1 MTETAEP
8 ASRPIETELKYRV
21 SDVDAAARYLTAPTV
36 GPFSGNASTRST
48 QMEDRYVDTAD
59 GAFRRAGFAVR
70 LRITGTGTIVSVKS
84 RAKRNGAGGAMRR
97 EEIEGPADRALG
109 PFEWPAS
116 DARSLVLEL
125 GGDAPLVEVVTVR
138 QMRRRRQLRD
148 RGTRVELS
156 LDDVDVVVR
165 GRVVGRFVELEAE
178 LLQGNEELL
187 DGLAASFDR
196 DPALARSTGS
206 KLETALAAAQG
217 PTTAS
222 QALARA
228 AAAEPA
234 EADEPEAA
242 AEAGPDAPVRGR
254 SADAV
259 AQAPDASPAEAVP
272 DAPDTEGAATDPADP
287 ASADAPV
294 ASEAPVDEPSAD
306 DAPAHEP
313 PPPDPVAEIEA
324 AIARDE
330 GTPDDEDPLDDPDV
344 DEDILDADLDPA
356 EDPDAAEAAVIAE
369 AAAAKDETE
378 TESDA
383 TPPADTK
390 LVVGKTAGV
399 TAEDHVAEAGRKV
412 LRFHLARMLARE
424 PGTRLGTDLEEL
436 HGMRVATRRQ
446 RAAWRVFGDLF
457 RRKRTRRY
465 RNGLR
470 EIAARLG
477 AVRDLD
483 VLLEAADHYR
493 KDLPVTEQRA
503 LEPLLADWRA
513 HRDDALVLLT
523 RELDSEDYQRWV
535 EDYREFVRT
544 DGAAVLPVGPVE
556 AHRVRDTA
564 PSAIWAAYQQVRAY
578 EPVLRWADIET
589 LHELRIAAKWLRYSL
604 EFVREALGPESAP
617 LIARVTALQDHLG
630 MMHDADVAASMAR
643 AFLVAHAGDLST
655 QESAAIG
662 RYLVSCERDVTRLRR
677 SIAVPWRG
685 VAGIGFR
692 RGLGR
697 VVAGL

>member
-1 MTETAEP
+1 
-8 ASRPIETELKYRV
+8 
-21 SDVDAAARYLTAPTV
+21 
-36 GPFSGNASTRST
+36 
-48 QMEDRYVDTAD
+48 MEDRYVDTAD

-70 LRITGTGTIVSVKS
+70 LRITGNGTIVSVKS
-84 RAKRNGAGGAMRR
+84 RAKRDGAGGAMRR

-196 DPALARSTGS
+196 DPALARSTSS
-206 KLETALAAAQG
+206 KLETALAAING
-217 PTTAS
+217 TSTAVPD
-222 QALARA
+222 RPA

-234 EADEPEAA
+234 EADEPDENAA
-242 AEAGPDAPVRGR
+242 A
-254 SADAV
+254 ADAADGAADAAASASPPEAKTASEEPAV
-259 AQAPDASPAEAVP
+259 PEKPAGEAPAKAPRAKQAPAE
-272 DAPDTEGAATDPADP
+272 
-287 ASADAPV
+287 
-294 ASEAPVDEPSAD
+294 EPSAKL
-306 DAPAHEP
+306 APA
-313 PPPDPVAEIEA
+313 PDPVAEIEA

-330 GTPDDEDPLDDPDV
+330 GTPDDEDPLDDPEV
-344 DEDILDADLDPA
+344 DEDILDADLDPV
-356 EDPDAAEAAVIAE
+356 EDADAAEAEVIGE
-369 AAAAKDETE
+369 AAAVAEE
-378 TESDA
+378 ADA
-383 TPPADTK
+383 APPVDTK

-424 PGTRLGTDLEEL
+424 PGTRMGVDLEEL

-446 RAAWRVFGDLF
+446 RAAWRVFGDSF

-465 RNGLR
+465 RTGLR
-470 EIAARLG
+470 EIGARLG

-503 LEPLLADWRA
+503 LEPLLSDWRA
-513 HRDDALVLLT
+513 HREDALQLLT

-544 DGAAVLPVGPVE
+544 DGTAVLPVGPVQ

-630 MMHDADVAASMAR
+630 LMHDADVAASMAR

-662 RYLVSCERDVTRLRR
+662 RYLVSCEREVTRLRR